1 MNRTPVGYVFDSFAF
16 LAFLEGESGA
26 DRIQELMTA
35 ATRGEVTIFLSMIN
49 LGEVLHIVERERGL
63 MRAQQVLAL
72 IEQLPIQLVE
82 ATRDRV
88 LAAAHIK
95 ANARLSYADA
105 FAVVTAR
112 EVAGIVITGDPEFAA
127 VEHLVTVEWLR

>member
-1 MNRTPVGYVFDSFAF
+1 MNKTPAGYVFDSFAF
-16 LAFLEGESGA
+16 LAFLDGEGGA
-26 DRIQELMTA
+26 DRVQELLTA
-35 ATRGEVTIFLSMIN
+35 AARGEVTIFLSMIN
-49 LGEVLHIVERERGL
+49 LGEVLYIVERERGL
-63 MRAQQVLAL
+63 MRAQQVLAMMA
-72 IEQLPIQLVE
+72 QLPLHIVE

-105 FAVVTAR
+105 FAVGTAR

-127 VEHLVTVEWLR
+127 VENLVTVEWLH